1 MIPIA
6 IDIWA
11 VGIILL
17 SVLCHRFPIF
27 NSNDDTEALLE
38 LGAIFG
44 RSGLEKAAM
53 LHSESRRYIDTSPR
67 LTLASTVQTAPLL
80 PI

>member
-1 MIPIA
+1 MSYIA

-17 SVLCHRFPIF
+17 SVLCHRFPVF

-53 LHSESRRYIDTSPR
+53 LHSEHCQQFI
-67 LTLASTVQTAPLL
+67 PLC
-80 PI
+80 IA

>member
-1 MIPIA
+1 VSFAELDLMKGISDFISYIA

-17 SVLCHRFPIF
+17 SVLCHRFPVF

-53 LHSESRRYIDTSPR
+53 LHSE
-67 LTLASTVQTAPLL
+67 
-80 PI
+80 